1 LFRRNKVSEADWKKN
16 IISHDE
22 ERIKE
27 LFETSRTIAVVGMKE
42 VTYKPSY
49 YVPKYLLDHGYEIIP
64 VNPLI
69 DQVDGIKAY
78 PDLRSL
84 PGPVDIVDVFRRS
97 GDIMPHAQEAMELRP
112 RAFWMQSGIINKEA
126 AEMLARAGILVVMDR
141 CMYSDHVHFFGRY

>member
-97 GDIMPHAQEAMELRP
+97 EDIMPHAQEAMALRP

>member
-1 LFRRNKVSEADWKKN
+1 MSEADWKKN

-49 YVPKYLLDHGYEIIP
+49 YVPRYLLDQGYEIIP

-69 DQVDGIKAY
+69 DQIDGIKAY

-97 GDIMPHAQEAMELRP
+97 EDIMPHAQEAMDLRP

>member
-1 LFRRNKVSEADWKKN
+1 MSEADWKKN
-16 IISHDE
+16 IISHDG

-27 LFETSRTIAVVGMKE
+27 LFETSRTIAVVGMKD

-49 YVPKYLLDHGYEIIP
+49 YVPRYLLDQGYEIIP
-64 VNPLI
+64 VNPHL

-97 GDIMPHAQEAMELRP
+97 EDVMPHAQEAMEVHP

-141 CMYSDHVHFFGRY
+141 CMYSDHVHFFGR